1 MTRFFSSG
9 AVFAAGQTIRIY
21 GTGEGRGELTFAGI
35 RQEVLCREGRQLVQQ
50 AQYDIQFTVP
60 HVTTVISAD
69 VSARDRIHPPKKY
82 ALSQRIARALRA

>member
-1 MTRFFSSG
+1 M
-9 AVFAAGQTIRIY
+9 
-21 GTGEGRGELTFAGI
+21 
-35 RQEVLCREGRQLVQQ
+35 QQ